1 MHNDVMQKNCYFQ
14 MTDRMKNIITTAKS
28 VVKAAALPTLGLD
41 AADIDVTTVGGYLNM
56 DATLKDDDRSAD
68 VTIETVSGVRKIKDY
83 PLRIDWKQKLRNL
96 KYESPA
102 YKLYKMGVISE

>member
-1 MHNDVMQKNCYFQ
+1 M
-14 MTDRMKNIITTAKS
+14 
-28 VVKAAALPTLGLD
+28 G
-41 AADIDVTTVGGYLNM
+41 VGGFLKM

-83 PLRIDWKQKLRNL
+83 PLRVDWKNNLRNL

-102 YKLYKMGVISE
+102 VNLFKRGIIKLCQATSQTIDTMDNVTYNIYSYLRVWIVFDGNFVNVVP